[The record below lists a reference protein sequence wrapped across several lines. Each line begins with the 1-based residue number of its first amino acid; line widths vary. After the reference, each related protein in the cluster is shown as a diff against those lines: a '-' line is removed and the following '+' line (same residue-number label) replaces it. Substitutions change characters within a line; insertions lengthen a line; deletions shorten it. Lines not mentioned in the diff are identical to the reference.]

1 MRSIVRPTERAG
13 QGAEKAAEA
22 EQKRGIGAVW
32 QRYNARM
39 TDALLT
45 ITDLEAAINFWRAR
59 SPAEGEELRLCAEA
73 SALAK
78 PYALM
83 IVQGAT
89 RIAPEQLGDKAR
101 AAYEAWRAATQG

>member
-1 MRSIVRPTERAG
+1 MRRPLNRNEVEARKG
-13 QGAEKAAEA
+13 QSAPMA
-22 EQKRGIGAVW
+22 

-73 SALAK
+73 SAMAK

-101 AAYEAWRAATQG
+101 AAYEAWRAAVGG

>member
-1 MRSIVRPTERAG
+1 MRIDSIQSAG
-13 QGAEKAAEA
+13 GKG
-22 EQKRGIGAVW
+22 QKGTIGEIG

>member
-1 MRSIVRPTERAG
+1 MRIDSIQSAG
-13 QGAEKAAEA
+13 RKRQKGA
-22 EQKRGIGAVW
+22 IGVIW

-101 AAYEAWRAATQG
+101 AAYEAWRAASQG

>member
-1 MRSIVRPTERAG
+1 MAI
-13 QGAEKAAEA
+13 
-22 EQKRGIGAVW
+22 GIIW

-39 TDALLT
+39 TDALLN

-101 AAYEAWRAATQG
+101 AAYEAWRAATGLSASIAVITSRLCLLRPAR

>member
-1 MRSIVRPTERAG
+1 MA
-13 QGAEKAAEA
+13 
-22 EQKRGIGAVW
+22 

-45 ITDLEAAINFWRAR
+45 ITDLEAAINYWRAL
-59 SPAEGEELRLCAEA
+59 SPSEGEELRLCAEA

-89 RIAPEQLGDKAR
+89 RIAPEQLGDKAQ
-101 AAYEAWRAATQG
+101 AAYEAWRSAVGS

>member
-1 MRSIVRPTERAG
+1 MGR
-13 QGAEKAAEA
+13 
-22 EQKRGIGAVW
+22 
-32 QRYNARM
+32 RYNARM

>member
-1 MRSIVRPTERAG
+1 MNAAG
-13 QGAEKAAEA
+13 EA
-22 EQKRGIGAVW
+22 EVKEIGADG

>member
-1 MRSIVRPTERAG
+1 MKEI
-13 QGAEKAAEA
+13 GAE
-22 EQKRGIGAVW
+22 G

>member
-1 MRSIVRPTERAG
+1 MGNGQSVRMM
-13 QGAEKAAEA
+13 
-22 EQKRGIGAVW
+22 

-45 ITDLEAAINFWRAR
+45 ITDLEAAINYWRAL
-59 SPAEGEELRLCAEA
+59 SPSEGEELRLCAEA

-101 AAYEAWRAATQG
+101 AAYEAWRSAVGS

>member
-1 MRSIVRPTERAG
+1 MPCSTSPIWRPPSISGVPVRP
-13 QGAEKAAEA
+13 
-22 EQKRGIGAVW
+22 
-32 QRYNARM
+32 
-39 TDALLT
+39 
-45 ITDLEAAINFWRAR
+45 
-59 SPAEGEELRLCAEA
+59 PEGEELRLCAEA

-101 AAYEAWRAATQG
+101 AAYEAWRAAAQG

>member
-1 MRSIVRPTERAG
+1 MAI
-13 QGAEKAAEA
+13 
-22 EQKRGIGAVW
+22 GIIW
-32 QRYNARM
+32 QRYKARM
-39 TDALLT
+39 TDALLN

-73 SALAK
+73 SSLAK